1 MSASENTLIEL
12 GDVIQIVAP
21 SNTQINDKIF
31 LVDYIDE
38 DIIKLVD
45 VETLTGYSLNIRDGS
60 LTDESI
66 TGINILDRP
75 EVSGYA
81 AQKGYAGTWLDVYFS
96 GDRPMVITGKVSDLD
111 NDMIEITTFPEN
123 KTIYI
128 DFAYKGLPKDLPI
141 EKINIRNKP
150 EQLIQQEQEKR
161 LTTIAEEDDTLEGDE
176 GAQEEQQEVRLEN
189 IDDKLRALFKDVQNI
204 VIGEDLGEIKE
215 VVELSEDKQRFGIEA
230 QTNNLLDDLRRF
242 LLQIEQEPS

>member
-12 GDVIQIVAP
+12 GDVIQIIAP

-31 LVDYIDE
+31 MVDYIDE
-38 DIIKLVD
+38 DIIKLLD
-45 VETLTGYSLNIRDGS
+45 VNTLTEYSLNIRDGS
-60 LTDESI
+60 LSDESI
-66 TGINILDRP
+66 TSINILDKP

-81 AQKGYAGTWLDVYFS
+81 AQKGYIPGTWLDVYFS

-111 NDMIEITTFPEN
+111 NDMIEITTYPEN

-141 EKINIRNKP
+141 EKIKIRSKP
-150 EQLIQQEQEKR
+150 EQLIQQEREKR
-161 LTTIAEEDDTLEGDE
+161 LTTIAEEDDSLVDDE
-176 GAQEEQQEVRLEN
+176 EIQETEQETRLEN

-204 VIGEDLGEIKE
+204 VIGEDLGQVKE
-215 VVELSEDKQRFGIEA
+215 VVELSQDKQRFGIEA
-230 QTNNLLDDLRRF
+230 QTNNF
-242 LLQIEQEPS
+242 VVGAII